1 MDTGRAWP
9 SLGHEGRRW
18 VPSAQSA
25 WGVDAERVVTGA
37 RYQSAVVPTIAG
49 LVPAPSTVVR
59 EAAAEAERELTRFDA
74 ELGARV
80 ATFAPVLLRSE
91 AASSSQIENLTA
103 SARAIFSA
111 ELGVTRSRNAEGI
124 AANTQAM
131 QAAVDLARDLTPAS
145 TLRMHAVLMEHQPRH
160 TPGAWRDEPVW
171 IGTRSDTPVGASY
184 VAPHHAH
191 VPRLVDDLM
200 VFAAD
205 PTVPALV
212 SVAVAHAQ
220 FETIH
225 PFTDGNGRTGRAL
238 AQSMLRHKGVTRNVA
253 VPVSAGLLA
262 DVDGYH
268 GALDA
273 YRDGDVDPIVAAFAA
288 ASLRAVRNARQLVAE
303 IDAVRATWD
312 DRLTARRDSN
322 AWKLLDLLARRPVLN
337 SAVAAAELGV
347 RQPNV
352 YPPLRALVDAG
363 IARSKAEHGLG
374 PFWRSDEVLAAIDAF
389 AERRPARSAT

>member
-1 MDTGRAWP
+1 
-9 SLGHEGRRW
+9 
-18 VPSAQSA
+18 
-25 WGVDAERVVTGA
+25 
-37 RYQSAVVPTIAG
+37 
-49 LVPAPSTVVR
+49 
-59 EAAAEAERELTRFDA
+59 
-74 ELGARV
+74 
-80 ATFAPVLLRSE
+80 
-91 AASSSQIENLTA
+91 
-103 SARAIFSA
+103 
-111 ELGVTRSRNAEGI
+111 
-124 AANTQAM
+124 
-131 QAAVDLARDLTPAS
+131 
-145 TLRMHAVLMEHQPRH
+145 
-160 TPGAWRDEPVW
+160 
-171 IGTRSDTPVGASY
+171 
-184 VAPHHAH
+184 
-191 VPRLVDDLM
+191 
-200 VFAAD
+200 
-205 PTVPALV
+205 
-212 SVAVAHAQ
+212 
-220 FETIH
+220 
-225 PFTDGNGRTGRAL
+225 
-238 AQSMLRHKGVTRNVA
+238 VA

-337 SAVAAAELGV
+337 SAVAAAELGI

-363 IARSKAEHGLG
+363 IARSKAEHGLR